1 MKKREVSGKMLLSKD
16 EIAVCRNLG
25 EADYLRTKKY
35 SEQVAACSTKNLTG
49 ISSTEAE
56 ICKRLGITQEAYLQA
71 NRN

>member
-1 MKKREVSGKMLLSKD
+1 MLLSED
-16 EIAVCRNLG
+16 EITVCRNLG
-25 EADYLRTKKY
+25 VAEADYLRTKKS
-35 SEQVAACSTKNLTG
+35 SEQIAACSTKNLPG